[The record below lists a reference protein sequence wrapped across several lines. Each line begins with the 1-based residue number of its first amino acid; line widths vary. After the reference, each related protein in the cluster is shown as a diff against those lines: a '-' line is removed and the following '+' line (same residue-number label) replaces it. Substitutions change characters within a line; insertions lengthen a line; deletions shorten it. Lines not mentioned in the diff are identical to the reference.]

1 MAPEMNRR
9 EFLAATPATLALAGH
24 ALSQSPSPAAASG
37 LSRAK
42 IETFDYQ
49 SVRLRPSRWKEQ
61 VDQAR
66 AFYLSISNDDILHGH
81 REAAGLP
88 APGAQLG
95 GWCGRNSNTVF
106 GQWLSGMSRLSRA
119 TGDAQLRDKAIA
131 LLGEYTKTLKADGDT
146 GMRHYP
152 FDKLVC
158 GLVDLQIYAD
168 HAPAA
173 GVLERVTAF
182 ASRTFDRSNN
192 LADPTHNTAY
202 YGEPHQIANETPANR
217 PSART
222 DRSSFNPRAASTT
235 QNLRACEHLPCAPV
249 VRTCRAHLSCAPAV
263 RTCRE
268 HPLAHLVQ
276 NNHDGPRK
284 REGTC
289 ASIVE
294 ESRRC
299 TAPAKAKRNPAATE
313 HLQSQI
319 HAAGAA
325 VVGRLRRLSE
335 RRRRDVGRARGSP
348 ANSLPGGSPT
358 TPPYDELSLVLRT
371 RALMGS

>member
-9 EFLAATPATLALAGH
+9 EFLAATPAAFALAGH

-37 LSRAK
+37 LNRAK

-95 GWCGRNSNTVF
+95 GWCSRNSNTVF

-131 LLGEYTKTLKADGDT
+131 LLGECTKTLKADGDT

-168 HAPAA
+168 HAPAT
-173 GVLERVTAF
+173 GVLERITAF
-182 ASRTFDRSNN
+182 ASKTFDRSNN
-192 LADPTHNTAY
+192 LADPTHNTAD

-217 PSART
+217 PVRAHRSRFFQPAHCQHDAESA
-222 DRSSFNPRAASTT
+222 PR
-235 QNLRACEHLPCAPV
+235 
-249 VRTCRAHLSCAPAV
+249 RAHLPCAPAV
-263 RTCRE
+263 RTSRE
-268 HPLAHLVQ
+268 HLVTKQ
-276 NNHDGPRK
+276 PRWAAQE
-284 REGTC
+284 RGDLRVHRGGEPALHC
-289 ASIVE
+289 AG
-294 ESRRC
+294 ESRSKSSRYRASPVADTCCGRC
-299 TAPAKAKRNPAATE
+299 RCWPAA
-313 HLQSQI
+313 SS
-319 HAAGAA
+319 
-325 VVGRLRRLSE
+325 V
-335 RRRRDVGRARGSP
+335 
-348 ANSLPGGSPT
+348 
-358 TPPYDELSLVLRT
+358 RT
-371 RALMGS
+371 SST